1 VLIAALVVR
10 GAGLGTATIAVM
22 AGAFGGL
29 RPGQVP
35 HASSVTR
42 LLQYLGG
49 SFGAAVLVAVILD
62 DQIAAHAAAGPAG
75 LATAFGHTF
84 WWCTGFTALALL
96 PALLMSGRAR
106 ESDASPS

>member
-1 VLIAALVVR
+1 
-10 GAGLGTATIAVM
+10 VM
-22 AGAFGGL
+22 AGAFSGL

-42 LLQYLGG
+42 ILQYLGG

-62 DQIAAHAAAGPAG
+62 SQLAAHAAAGPAG
-75 LATAFGHTF
+75 VTAAFGYTF

-106 ESDASPS
+106 ASDASPS